1 MPSHISHFIF
11 AHNAL
16 HKSTSEASVIIKK
29 AGNFFY
35 LGSQGPDIF
44 YHNQRTRPV
53 GIRMGTLLHKR
64 NFGNFIA
71 AMAEHLITKAAQNG
85 SIKLEAAAY
94 LLGFATHAELDR
106 TTHPY
111 IISKSGWVTE
121 KNLFKDKYFRCH
133 TFLERLLDV
142 AALKSFKNIRLE
154 DFDFFSNIYCG
165 DTLPSEIIKMIDFS
179 IQKTYPNQNYTNLQE
194 LRITNA
200 YLDSI
205 RFYAL
210 TDHRNPYLFKKALEK
225 DRKENYKYKRIAVFH
240 LENTGEELDPANL
253 RHLEWQHP
261 FMKNLTNFESYVDL
275 MNISWNSIIP
285 KLRVLADSI
294 GLGSPTNL
302 ISNLS
307 FSQTSNLF
315 GNNNL
320 YTNIDG
326 GNDIPINSTPLPL
339 QELFF
344 KIYDSN

>member
-1 MPSHISHFIF
+1 MGFQFYPEILLKCIF
-11 AHNAL
+11 
-16 HKSTSEASVIIKK
+16 SS
-29 AGNFFY
+29 Y
-35 LGSQGPDIF
+35 QGCATKGQGRGQG
-44 YHNQRTRPV
+44 HRQEN
-53 GIRMGTLLHKR
+53 
-64 NFGNFIA
+64 
-71 AMAEHLITKAAQNG
+71 EHHDG
-85 SIKLEAAAY
+85 
-94 LLGFATHAELDR
+94 R
-106 TTHPY
+106 
-111 IISKSGWVTE
+111 V
-121 KNLFKDKYFRCH
+121 
-133 TFLERLLDV
+133 
-142 AALKSFKNIRLE
+142 
-154 DFDFFSNIYCG
+154 
-165 DTLPSEIIKMIDFS
+165 
-179 IQKTYPNQNYTNLQE
+179 
-194 LRITNA
+194 
-200 YLDSI
+200 
-205 RFYAL
+205 
-210 TDHRNPYLFKKALEK
+210 EK

-261 FMKNLTNFESYVDL
+261 FMKNLTSFESYVDL

-302 ISNLS
+302 TSNLS